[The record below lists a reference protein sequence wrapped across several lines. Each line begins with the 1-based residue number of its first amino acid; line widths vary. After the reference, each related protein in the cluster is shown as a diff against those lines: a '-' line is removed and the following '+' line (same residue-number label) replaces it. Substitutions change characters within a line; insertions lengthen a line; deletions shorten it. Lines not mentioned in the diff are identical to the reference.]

1 MLAGCAALKEVA
13 EDPSS
18 GLVLWQQESLLLL
31 LDCLLH
37 EVRPPVELQEEAR
50 NNGDVTDVS
59 TANQEEYDI
68 HSSYTLILPWD
79 PAHPKIELVLGLEA
93 PGADLFIDHL
103 REVNQKVQEQ
113 VQSINLFKAHRLEK
127 KEKLRE
133 HATAVHPQ

>member
-1 MLAGCAALKEVA
+1 MLAGGVALEEVA

-18 GLVLWQQESLLLL
+18 GLVLRQQESLRLL

-37 EVRPPVELQEEAR
+37 DVLPPVELQEEAR
-50 NNGDVTDVS
+50 NHGDVADVS

-68 HSSYTLILPWD
+68 HSSYTLILLWD

-103 REVNQKVQEQ
+103 REVNKKVQEQ
-113 VQSINLFKAHRLEK
+113 LQSINLFKAHRLEK
-127 KEKLRE
+127 KEKLSK
-133 HATAVHPQ
+133 HATAVHP